1 MVRAATRRMG
11 SYVGSPTILEFK
23 FHFGLSHALVSA
35 EHSDRDPAHRLHG
48 PNPAMLRPGIDQ
60 GHAVVDGR
68 SCLHCW
74 RPGSANE
81 KTNPLGQFA
90 AGSKAFRSPQ
100 NVISISRELESRGSI
115 HLLGYR

>member
-1 MVRAATRRMG
+1 MVEAHAASRCPEVHGASGNRTLGQLCRIA
-11 SYVGSPTILEFK
+11 YPLEVQIPLP
-23 FHFGLSHALVSA
+23 LSHALVSV
-35 EHSDRDPAHRLHG
+35 EHSGRDPAHRLRGHKT
-48 PNPAMLRPGIDQ
+48 AKLRPGIDQ

-100 NVISISRELESRGSI
+100 NVISI
-115 HLLGYR
+115 